1 MDDFI
6 LLEYSWQMVQ
16 TSVEASVSALR
27 GVFNLMASSESGSS
41 LLTGERL
48 AGQNGHGRTGSVSS
62 TTSSLFKRL
71 STVLGHPHAPAPPPT
86 ARSSFSANPSAM
98 RYSVTQS
105 FPTNM
110 PSSQS
115 IACHTF
121 QRKLSTIP
129 PTPFEVNVINPF
141 DTNFKGEASS
151 PYTLEQQMAE
161 ERSPLDMGPMSTAV
175 ANPIG
180 DCKPFDNPTF
190 FRRLSRNLGP
200 APIAV

>member
-1 MDDFI
+1 
-6 LLEYSWQMVQ
+6 
-16 TSVEASVSALR
+16 
-27 GVFNLMASSESGSS
+27 
-41 LLTGERL
+41 
-48 AGQNGHGRTGSVSS
+48 
-62 TTSSLFKRL
+62 
-71 STVLGHPHAPAPPPT
+71 
-86 ARSSFSANPSAM
+86 M

-115 IACHTF
+115 LASHTF

-141 DTNFKGEASS
+141 DTNFKGYISPQFPSFGNPIANAGYSEASS